1 MIQPTTETEN
11 PHLLASSNLLSC
23 NTECTVAVH
32 RTLTNCDI
40 LALNKEDLD
49 TVLETYPQLR
59 EQIMRVADEQTSCL
73 KDFKQASARD
83 GDKVL

>member
-1 MIQPTTETEN
+1 MINGEPVT
-11 PHLLASSNLLSC
+11 
-23 NTECTVAVH
+23 NTCYEWTVVVP

-40 LALNKEDLD
+40 LALKKEDLD

-59 EQIMRVADEQTSCL
+59 EQIMRIAAEQTSCL
-73 KDFKQASARD
+73 QDFKQASARD